1 MEEQSD
7 HLVFK
12 NDKKI
17 KVFTNAWNIVND
29 ECAIAEIIKILNLK
43 TRVI

>member
-17 KVFTNAWNIVND
+17 KKISNMQLYSNTQIN
-29 ECAIAEIIKILNLK
+29 ILNKELF
-43 TRVI
+43 VSQ